1 MGHYHS
7 RRYVNLIGV
16 TMKRKIIK
24 PTEEQLLE
32 FKIKISLS
40 VISMFEDVLR
50 IQAITT
56 EMASLS
62 KGLAKAEQTKFNYLR
77 DRVDNEVFKPMVTKI
92 TNLKNEIILGSVI
105 HTNEEE

>member
-1 MGHYHS
+1 
-7 RRYVNLIGV
+7 
-16 TMKRKIIK
+16 MKRKIIK